1 VFWAI
6 SSDWRDSRTMAWLAI
21 ISDTTRPAP
30 LRFTS
35 RRNGISVTPDMGA
48 RMTGSAKLN
57 DAIWMPI
64 I

>member
-1 VFWAI
+1 
-6 SSDWRDSRTMAWLAI
+6 MAWLAI

-48 RMTGSAKLN
+48 RMTGSTKLN